1 MSGSN
6 EHDTFITPQ
15 ILLKAYSLGLFPM
28 AEKADD
34 PTIFWV
40 EPELRGVMPLD
51 AFHIPRSL
59 KKEVRRGTY
68 DITFNQAFDT
78 VVKACAEPAP
88 GREETW
94 INDPIRL
101 LYNELHEI
109 GNAHSVE
116 AWYED
121 QLVGGLYGVSLGRA
135 FFGES
140 MFSRRT
146 NASKVALVHLVERLK
161 ERGFVLLDTQF
172 TNEHL
177 TQFGTIEIPRA
188 EYEVLLEAA
197 LEETAKFN

>member
-1 MSGSN
+1 MSGSD

-78 VVKACAEPAP
+78 VVKACAAPAP

-109 GNAHSVE
+109 GHAHSVE

-121 QLVGGLYGVSLGRA
+121 QIVGGLYGVSLGRA

-188 EYEVLLEAA
+188 EYEILLEAA

>member
-1 MSGSN
+1 MSGSD

-78 VVKACAEPAP
+78 VVKACAAPAP

-109 GNAHSVE
+109 GHAHSVE

-188 EYEVLLEAA
+188 EYEVLLETA